1 MRKIAIA
8 SVSILVAGLVA
19 AYFYLQPAPL
29 DTTSLLAAKG
39 KYDVRILRDKWGVPH
54 IFGQTDADVAYGL
67 AFAHAEDDFPTI
79 QGALLAARGQLAEV
93 YGRDA
98 APNDFMVRLLR
109 IWDVIDAKY
118 TSELSAETRAIC
130 EAYAHGLNVY
140 AGLHPEKA
148 IAALYPVRGK
158 DLVAGFLHKSRY
170 FLKWIATWARFLR
183 KSDNDL
189 FCKKTLWL

>member
-93 YGRDA
+93 Y
-98 APNDFMVRLLR
+98 
-109 IWDVIDAKY
+109 
-118 TSELSAETRAIC
+118 
-130 EAYAHGLNVY
+130 
-140 AGLHPEKA
+140 
-148 IAALYPVRGK
+148 
-158 DLVAGFLHKSRY
+158 
-170 FLKWIATWARFLR
+170 ATGMRR
-183 KSDNDL
+183 QMI
-189 FCKKTLWL
+189 LWCVCCASGMSSMRSTQAS